1 MKGLIKMANK
11 NIRLNIKDTIKI
23 DDAKILPNDVMYV
36 HNAIPITLYKYDTN
50 KTCNVLSF
58 KYNFEKMYMQYVK
71 NGGEHTIFEWLTSNT
86 NTPLVMLTDTICQ
99 TIDEINF
106 INTVICDIKTNYY
119 NPNNLIIEI
128 ASADINN
135 INTYYTYKVVIQV
148 DSFPFTIND
157 QLFTNCGSYNTIHNH
172 SVTGYL
178 SRKLKCL
185 IKEKYAE
192 QLTNVKWDVT
202 KSFFKYYNEYIKA
215 TTKVYGSYGTKNRNI
230 NKLLVDM
237 KLYQLT
243 LVGNKSNWLTFTYD
257 NCKDFICADITF
269 SVASQGSTHKEMMQ
283 MLNSKVN
290 EIAQVAI
297 KLFTEDKR
305 FIELGIPINF
315 FRIKDMTLTR
325 DWRLVV
331 KIDLKPI

>member
-1 MKGLIKMANK
+1 MDNK
-11 NIRLNIKDTIKI
+11 NIRLDIKDTIKV
-23 DDAKILPNDVMYV
+23 DDAKLLPNNVAYV
-36 HNAIPITLYKYDTN
+36 RNAIPITLYKYDAN
-50 KTCNVLSF
+50 KTCNALSF
-58 KYNFEKMYMQYVK
+58 RYNFEKMYMQYVK
-71 NGGEHTIFEWLTSNT
+71 NSGEHTMFEWLTSNT
-86 NTPLVMLTDTICQ
+86 NTPLVMLTDAICQ

-119 NPNNLIIEI
+119 NPNDLIIEVV
-128 ASADINN
+128 SADINA
-135 INTYYTYKVVIQV
+135 INTYYMYKIVIQV
-148 DSFPFTIND
+148 DPFPFMIAD
-157 QLFTNCGSYNTIHNH
+157 QLFNNCGAYNTIHKH

-185 IKEKYAE
+185 IKEKYNE
-192 QLTNVKWDVT
+192 QLANIKWDVT
-202 KSFFKYYNEYIKA
+202 EYFFKFYNEYIKA
-215 TTKVYGSYGTKNRNI
+215 ISKVYGRYGTKNRNI

-257 NCKDFICADITF
+257 DYKDFICADITF

-283 MLNSKVN
+283 MLTSKVN

-305 FIELGIPINF
+305 FIKLGIPINF
-315 FRIKDMTLTR
+315 FRIKDITLTK
-325 DWRLVV
+325 DWQLVV